1 MQLCQFTNG
10 RIYPTPSSAPVSQL
24 WCRDGLV
31 IDSSQAQE
39 LADSGAAIDVIDLGG
54 ATVLPAFRD
63 GHAHPLFAA
72 REAMGLHLT
81 DCRDL
86 ESIQAAIAAYRLVN
100 PDIGWI
106 DGAIYERG
114 ITAGREPVAARLL
127 DAVVSDIP
135 VVLHADDHHT
145 LWVNTA
151 ALVAAGLGSAG
162 GVAQA
167 AARIQHGS
175 IDVDAAGAATGILRE
190 WEAMSLVLDRAPKPT
205 LPQDLNA
212 LDDAQR
218 LLLANGLAA
227 VVDAWIDP
235 GMAEVYMALAESG
248 RLRIRID
255 LAFRFAPGEWRER
268 LAYFVEM
275 RDRITAA
282 GNTLLTANTAKF
294 FADGAFGSAT
304 AYVHEPYVGT
314 TGHAGKNG
322 QAVWSAAEFAEA
334 TRAAAASGFALHI
347 HAIGDAGV
355 SAALDAI
362 ESVPTELRA
371 NRPAVI
377 AHVELVRPSDWSRFA
392 ELGVV
397 ANFEP
402 YWAQQNAMLTSCVP
416 HLGTERVDAM
426 YAMRTALESAVAVS
440 FGSDWPV
447 SSFVPL
453 EGIQVAAT
461 RATLE
466 APGNLWTP
474 EQTLSIQEAVHAYT
488 AAVAAQMGDSE
499 AGSLL
504 PGMRADLVV
513 LATDPLAGAKE
524 GIAKCKV
531 LATYVGGQ
539 ELYSA

>member
-10 RIYPTPSSAPVSQL
+10 RIYPTPSSAPASEL
-24 WCRDGLV
+24 WVRDGLV
-31 IDSSQAQE
+31 IDSAQAQE
-39 LADSGAAIDVIDLGG
+39 LADSGAAIDLIDLRG

-81 DCRDL
+81 GCRDL
-86 ESIQAAIAAYRLVN
+86 ESIQAAIAAYRLIN

-114 ITAGREPVAARLL
+114 ITAGRELEAARLL

-145 LWVNTA
+145 LWVNTS
-151 ALVAAGLGSAG
+151 ALRAAGLGSAEA
-162 GVAQA
+162 VAAA
-167 AARIQHGS
+167 AARIHHGS
-175 IDVDAAGAATGILRE
+175 IDADAAGAATGILRE

-235 GMAEVYMALAESG
+235 GMAEVYLALAESG

-255 LAFRFAPGEWRER
+255 LSFRFAPGEWRER

-304 AYVHEPYVGT
+304 AHVHEPYVGT
-314 TGHAGKNG
+314 TGHAGKHG
-322 QAVWSAAEFAEA
+322 QVYGRNAGLCLEPQNFPDAPNQPFAP
-334 TRAAAASGFALHI
+334 
-347 HAIGDAGV
+347 D
-355 SAALDAI
+355 
-362 ESVPTELRA
+362 
-371 NRPAVI
+371 
-377 AHVELVRPSDWSRFA
+377 
-392 ELGVV
+392 
-397 ANFEP
+397 
-402 YWAQQNAMLTSCVP
+402 C
-416 HLGTERVDAM
+416 M
-426 YAMRTALESAVAVS
+426 Y
-440 FGSDWPV
+440 D
-447 SSFVPL
+447 
-453 EGIQVAAT
+453 
-461 RATLE
+461 
-466 APGNLWTP
+466 PG
-474 EQTLSIQEAVHAYT
+474 QTLSGEIQYRF
-488 AAVAAQMGDSE
+488 
-499 AGSLL
+499 GS
-504 PGMRADLVV
+504 G
-513 LATDPLAGAKE
+513 
-524 GIAKCKV
+524 
-531 LATYVGGQ
+531 
-539 ELYSA
+539 